1 MNTTLAKV
9 LYYSGIPFFLR
20 KFKDRNLTVLSLHR
34 VSNERDYFFN
44 PIIPETFVKLI
55 EYCLKYYSIT
65 NFEYCNKKSCKPKL
79 ILSFDDGYYDFIEI
93 VLPILKRY
101 GLPSNHNVVNSCI
114 NNNEIIWSQKL
125 NDIFNYL
132 KDNNIKDDEEI
143 GKHVNFHGD
152 WDKYY
157 LTFFKLMLKMPSEI
171 RNHILLILEVKY
183 GVKHNYRMMN
193 WEEVIY
199 CSNNDVEIGCHTY
212 NHDSLYSIEDI
223 SNYDIEIQKSI
234 FELDSK
240 LKKRTKILALPN
252 GQYNQNVVAYIE
264 KTNIDHLLLV
274 DDKINILPLQRP
286 LNLVSRINI
295 ADNNIF
301 EMILRAELFHSKIKK
316 II

>member
-1 MNTTLAKV
+1 
-9 LYYSGIPFFLR
+9 
-20 KFKDRNLTVLSLHR
+20 
-34 VSNERDYFFN
+34 
-44 PIIPETFVKLI
+44 
-55 EYCLKYYSIT
+55 
-65 NFEYCNKKSCKPKL
+65 
-79 ILSFDDGYYDFIEI
+79 
-93 VLPILKRY
+93 
-101 GLPSNHNVVNSCI
+101 
-114 NNNEIIWSQKL
+114 
-125 NDIFNYL
+125 
-132 KDNNIKDDEEI
+132 
-143 GKHVNFHGD
+143 
-152 WDKYY
+152 
-157 LTFFKLMLKMPSEI
+157 
-171 RNHILLILEVKY
+171 
-183 GVKHNYRMMN
+183 MMN

-240 LKKRTKILALPN
+240 LKKKTKILALPN